1 MQRFID
7 GFSKYLS
14 IEKNVSEHTYRNYIS
29 DLAMFRDYVAATF
42 GIRISNFRDVIPV
55 NAGIQRDLSDKD
67 MDSCLRRN
75 DKQTETAGEEIDIKA
90 IDNLTVRGFLGL
102 LSKKGE
108 KKSSIARRLSTLRT
122 FFKYLHREGYIETN
136 PAKAVAT
143 PKQEKRM
150 PSFLSV
156 DDAFSLMELPNS
168 ADALTLRDKAALETF
183 YSTGIRI
190 SELVGLNDADI
201 DFNSGLVRVRGKG
214 RKERIVP
221 IGRKAITAIKN
232 YLNKRQGLYKE
243 ARSQKP
249 EGRDMPWHVPTED
262 YNKTPL
268 FVNKD
273 GKRITT
279 RSVARIVG
287 KYVNMLSNVGHVSPH
302 GLRHTFATHLLNAG
316 ADLRSIQELL
326 GHKSLS
332 TTQRY
337 THLGIDKLM
346 EVYDKAHPRSK
357 AKG

>member
-14 IEKNVSEHTYRNYIS
+14 IEKNVSEHTHRNYIS

-42 GIRISNFRDVIPV
+42 GIRISNFRDVIPA

-156 DDAFSLMELPNS
+156 DDAFSLMELPSN
-168 ADALTLRDKAALETF
+168 ADALTLRDKAMLEAF

-201 DFNSGLVRVRGKG
+201 DFNAGLVRVRGKG

-221 IGRKAITAIKN
+221 IGGKAIGAIKN
-232 YLNKRQGLYKE
+232 YLNKRQGLLEKCQ
-243 ARSQKP
+243 SIKGS
-249 EGRDMPWHVPTED
+249 EGQSNEKMSLRNDSPV
-262 YNKTPL
+262 
-268 FVNKD
+268 FINKD

-337 THLGIDKLM
+337 THLGIDKFM
-346 EVYDKAHPRSK
+346 DVYDKAHPRSK
-357 AKG
+357 AKE

>member
-7 GFSKYLS
+7 AFSKYLS

-29 DLAMFRDYVAATF
+29 DLAMFRDYVANNV
-42 GIRISNFRDVIPV
+42 G
-55 NAGIQRDLSDKD
+55 AGFKPAP
-67 MDSCLRRN
+67 
-75 DKQTETAGEEIDIKA
+75 TGEIDIKA

-108 KKSSIARRLSTLRT
+108 KKSSIARRLSALRT

-136 PAKAVAT
+136 PAKMVST
-143 PKQEKRM
+143 PKQEKRI

-156 DDAFSLMELPNS
+156 DDAFSLMELPNN

-221 IGRKAITAIKN
+221 IGGKAITAIKN

-243 ARSQKP
+243 VRSQKL
-249 EGRDMPWHVPTED
+249 E
-262 YNKTPL
+262 
-268 FVNKD
+268 
-273 GKRITT
+273 
-279 RSVARIVG
+279 AR
-287 KYVNMLSNVGHVSPH
+287 
-302 GLRHTFATHLLNAG
+302 
-316 ADLRSIQELL
+316 
-326 GHKSLS
+326 
-332 TTQRY
+332 
-337 THLGIDKLM
+337 
-346 EVYDKAHPRSK
+346 
-357 AKG
+357 

>member
-7 GFSKYLS
+7 AFSKYLS

-29 DLAMFRDYVAATF
+29 DLMMFKEYVD
-42 GIRISNFRDVIPV
+42 R
-55 NAGIQRDLSDKD
+55 
-67 MDSCLRRN
+67 
-75 DKQTETAGEEIDIKA
+75 EIDIKA

-143 PKQEKRM
+143 PKQEKRI

-221 IGRKAITAIKN
+221 IGGKAITAIKN

-243 ARSQKP
+243 NRSQKSEVRSYEADNP
-249 EGRDMPWHVPTED
+249 V
-262 YNKTPL
+262 

-357 AKG
+357 AKE

>member
-7 GFSKYLS
+7 AFSRYLS

-29 DLAMFRDYVAATF
+29 DLMMFKEYVD
-42 GIRISNFRDVIPV
+42 R
-55 NAGIQRDLSDKD
+55 
-67 MDSCLRRN
+67 
-75 DKQTETAGEEIDIKA
+75 EIDIKN
-90 IDNLTVRGFLGL
+90 IDNLAVRGFLGL

-122 FFKYLHREGYIETN
+122 FFKYLHREGHIEVN

-143 PKQEKRM
+143 PKQDKKI

-156 DDAFSLMELPNS
+156 DDAFSLMETPNG
-168 ADALTLRDKAALETF
+168 ADVLTLRDKAVLETF

-201 DFNSGLVRVRGKG
+201 DFNAGLVRVRGKG

-221 IGRKAITAIKN
+221 IGGKAITAIKN
-232 YLNKRQGLYKE
+232 YLNKRHELFEKGQRVRGAEGQGNKTAGLYN
-243 ARSQKP
+243 
-249 EGRDMPWHVPTED
+249 DNVV
-262 YNKTPL
+262 

-273 GKRITT
+273 NKRITV
-279 RSVARIVG
+279 RSIARIVA
-287 KYVNMLSNVGHVSPH
+287 KYVNMLSNIGHISPH
-302 GLRHTFATHLLNAG
+302 SLRHTFATHLLNAG

-346 EVYDKAHPRSK
+346 EVYDKAHPR
-357 AKG
+357 AKGRG

>member
-7 GFSKYLS
+7 SFSRYLS

-29 DLAMFRDYVAATF
+29 DLMMFKEYVAATF
-42 GIRISNFRDVIPV
+42 GKGISNFQGVIPA
-55 NAGIQRDLSDKD
+55 NAGIQKGLSDKD
-67 MDSCLRRN
+67 MDSCFRGN
-75 DKQTETAGEEIDIKA
+75 DRHTETAGEEINIKA

-143 PKQEKRM
+143 PKQEKRI

-156 DDAFSLMELPNS
+156 DDAFSLMELPNN

-221 IGRKAITAIKN
+221 IGGKAITAIKN
-232 YLNKRQGLYKE
+232 YLNKRQGLFKE
-243 ARSQKP
+243 VRSYETDSP
-249 EGRDMPWHVPTED
+249 V
-262 YNKTPL
+262 

-273 GKRITT
+273 GNRITT

-357 AKG
+357 AK

>member
-7 GFSKYLS
+7 AFSKYLS

-29 DLAMFRDYVAATF
+29 DLMMFKKYVAATL
-42 GIRISNFRDVIPV
+42 GKGISNFQGVIPA
-55 NAGIQRDLSDKD
+55 NAGIQKSLSDKD
-67 MDSCLRRN
+67 MDSCFRRN
-75 DKQTETAGEEIDIKA
+75 DRHTETAGEEINIKD

-143 PKQEKRM
+143 PKQEKRI

-221 IGRKAITAIKN
+221 IGGKAITAIKN
-232 YLNKRQGLYKE
+232 YLNKRQGLFKE
-243 ARSQKP
+243 VRSYETDSP
-249 EGRDMPWHVPTED
+249 V
-262 YNKTPL
+262 

-273 GKRITT
+273 GNRITT

>member
-14 IEKNVSEHTYRNYIS
+14 IEKNISEHTYRNYIS
-29 DLAMFRDYVAATF
+29 DLMMFKEYVD
-42 GIRISNFRDVIPV
+42 R
-55 NAGIQRDLSDKD
+55 
-67 MDSCLRRN
+67 
-75 DKQTETAGEEIDIKA
+75 EIDIKA

-143 PKQEKRM
+143 PKQEKRI

-221 IGRKAITAIKN
+221 IGGKAIGAIKN
-232 YLNKRQGLYKE
+232 YLNKRQRLLEKCQSIKG
-243 ARSQKP
+243 S
-249 EGRDMPWHVPTED
+249 EGQSNEKMSLRNDSPI
-262 YNKTPL
+262 
-268 FVNKD
+268 FINKD
-273 GKRITT
+273 GNRITT

-346 EVYDKAHPRSK
+346 EVYDKAHPR
-357 AKG
+357 AKGRG

>member
-29 DLAMFRDYVAATF
+29 DLMMFKEYVD
-42 GIRISNFRDVIPV
+42 R
-55 NAGIQRDLSDKD
+55 
-67 MDSCLRRN
+67 
-75 DKQTETAGEEIDIKA
+75 EIDIKA
-90 IDNLTVRGFLGL
+90 IDNLTIRGFLGL

-143 PKQEKRM
+143 PKQEKRI

-221 IGRKAITAIKN
+221 IGGKAITAIKN
-232 YLNKRQGLYKE
+232 YLNKRQGLYKN
-243 ARSQKP
+243 P
-249 EGRDMPWHVPTED
+249 PTSPFSKGGQRGILKGETAELL
-262 YNKTPL
+262 YETPV

>member
-7 GFSKYLS
+7 SFSRYLS

-29 DLAMFRDYVAATF
+29 DLMMFKEYV
-42 GIRISNFRDVIPV
+42 
-55 NAGIQRDLSDKD
+55 DK
-67 MDSCLRRN
+67 
-75 DKQTETAGEEIDIKA
+75 EIDIKA

-143 PKQEKRM
+143 PKQEKRI

-156 DDAFSLMELPNS
+156 DDAFSLMELPNN

-221 IGRKAITAIKN
+221 IGGKAITAIKN
-232 YLNKRQGLYKE
+232 YLNKRQGLFKE
-243 ARSQKP
+243 VRSQKSEVRSYETDNP
-249 EGRDMPWHVPTED
+249 V
-262 YNKTPL
+262 

-273 GKRITT
+273 GNRITT

-346 EVYDKAHPRSK
+346 EVYDKAHPR
-357 AKG
+357 AKDRE

>member
-7 GFSKYLS
+7 SFSKYLS

-29 DLAMFRDYVAATF
+29 DLMMFKEYVD
-42 GIRISNFRDVIPV
+42 R
-55 NAGIQRDLSDKD
+55 
-67 MDSCLRRN
+67 
-75 DKQTETAGEEIDIKA
+75 EIDIKA

-143 PKQEKRM
+143 PKQEKRI

-221 IGRKAITAIKN
+221 IGGKAIGAIKN
-232 YLNKRQGLYKE
+232 YLNKRQGLLEKCQ
-243 ARSQKP
+243 SIKGS
-249 EGRDMPWHVPTED
+249 EGQSNEKMSLRNDSPV
-262 YNKTPL
+262 
-268 FVNKD
+268 FINKD

-302 GLRHTFATHLLNAG
+302 SLRHTFATHLLNAG
-316 ADLRSIQELL
+316 AVMRSIQELL
-326 GHKSLS
+326 RHK
-332 TTQRY
+332 
-337 THLGIDKLM
+337 
-346 EVYDKAHPRSK
+346 RS
-357 AKG
+357 